1 MSTALSIA
9 LGLGLAAACG
19 FRVFAP
25 LLVVGVATRTGA
37 LELGSGFVWIESTPA
52 LIVLAVATV
61 AEIAAYYVPWLDNLL
76 DGVATPAAVVA
87 GGVLAASVVTGME
100 PWLKWTLAVIAGG
113 GLAGV
118 VQLSTTAARGAS
130 TLVTGGVGNAG
141 LATFEL
147 VGSIGLALLSIF
159 WPLVALVVV
168 AVVLVLVARW
178 RMHAPPTGS

>member
-1 MSTALSIA
+1 MGTALSIA

-25 LLVVGVATRTGA
+25 LLVVAIAARAGA
-37 LELGSGFVWIESTPA
+37 LDLGGEFAWIESTPA

-61 AEIAAYYVPWLDNLL
+61 LEVVAYYVPWLDNLL
-76 DGVATPAAVVA
+76 DSVATPAAIVA

-113 GLAGV
+113 GLAGM

-130 TLVTGGVGNAG
+130 TLVTGGLGNAG
-141 LATFEL
+141 LATLEL
-147 VGSIGLALLSIF
+147 VGSVGLALLSIF

-168 AVVLVLVARW
+168 ALVLLVVVRW
-178 RMHAPPTGS
+178 RGHRAAPAG